1 MGPGQLNL
9 EFDKEGKMLD
19 PSQYGWQSWQVQ
31 VSWKIPIPSSIQGSW
46 SGFCSGSQVED
57 RCQDEIFSRLSEK
70 SLGSENASLH
80 KLIVSVKLD
89 QLTDSTRQK
98 SRRAVIATAV

>member
-31 VSWKIPIPSSIQGSW
+31 VSWKIPISSSIQGSW

-70 SLGSENASLH
+70 SLGSENATQTHRFS
-80 KLIVSVKLD
+80 KIGSAD
-89 QLTDSTRQK
+89 WQQL
-98 SRRAVIATAV
+98 SRPAVIATAV